1 MNMSVLGRKP
11 LQRHSVG
18 KNVLHRIGGERF
30 FTRDTHLVVPYVVDA
45 IRVRSSKGWN
55 PIYIKSAHIVE
66 DYDEQIKA
74 DLPDFHKKGQIYSKQ
89 MVSKILRVMGF
100 DRKATN
106 HKDSAFVL
114 RW

>member
-1 MNMSVLGRKP
+1 MSGRRLSQK
-11 LQRHSVG
+11 SDVG
-18 KNVLHRIGGERF
+18 LNVLHRVGGERF
-30 FTRDTHLVVPYVVDA
+30 FTKDTHLVVPYVVDA
-45 IRVRSSKGWN
+45 IRLRSSKGVN

-66 DYDEQIKA
+66 DYDSQIKE
-74 DLPDFHKKGQIYSKQ
+74 DNPEFHKKGRVYTKQ

-100 DRKATN
+100 ERKATN

>member
-1 MNMSVLGRKP
+1 MNGKGRK
-11 LQRHSVG
+11 QYSG

-30 FTRDTHLVVPYVVDA
+30 FTKDTHLVVPYVVDA
-45 IRVRSSKGWN
+45 IRLRSEKGVN

-66 DYDEQIKA
+66 DYDDKIKV
-74 DLPDFHKKGQIYSKQ
+74 DNPEFHKKGRIYTKQ

-100 DRKATN
+100 ERKATN
-106 HKDSAFVL
+106 HKDSAFIL